1 VKALLMHRDRD
12 FDPQRLLSRR
22 EKESRFRRPDQTSS
36 LGQLLPW
43 NERALRQDLGLD
55 VIFREMARGDAFLFE
70 VAQVGVLSSVID
82 PDTIRYRQDIL
93 EDCSRNEPIV
103 RDMYALAIEAIERE
117 RKEHFG
123 FLSRSPGLTLYR
135 SVGTMQMFA
144 AMLRRL
150 RAMADRHA
158 EQFASDGLSRLC
170 SMLRQELSDEYFD
183 QIDDHLRRLQFR
195 RGVLISARLGKA
207 NKGTNYVLRRPHGEE
222 RNWLSRLL
230 SWNTVEGY
238 SYQLH
243 PRDEAG
249 ARALS
254 GLRDQGINLVA
265 NALAQSTDH
274 ILSFFEMLRT
284 ELAFYI
290 GCLNLRRRLA
300 ELGQPTCFPRAA
312 PVGDR
317 ALSFSGLSD
326 AALALSAGNRLV
338 ANELVADGRDLFVIM
353 GANSGG
359 KSTFLRSVGQAQLM
373 MQAGM
378 FVAAAS
384 FAAEVCD
391 GLLTHFKREED
402 AAMESGKLDEELK
415 RMSEIIDHAAPNSIV
430 LFNES
435 FAATNEREGSE
446 IAHQITTAL
455 VGCGIKVFFVTHLYE
470 FAFRLRETAPDTIFL
485 NAERR
490 SDGKR
495 TFHIV
500 AGEPSETSYGR
511 DLYARVFG
519 SECAPGDASESRE
532 PVRLSV

>member
-1 VKALLMHRDRD
+1 VKAFLMHRDRD

-22 EKESRFRRPDQTSS
+22 EKESRFRRSDQTSS
-36 LGQLLPW
+36 LDQLLPW

-55 VIFREMARGDAFLFE
+55 VVFREMARGDTFLFE
-70 VAQVGVLSSVID
+70 VAQVAVLSSVID

-123 FLSRSPGLTLYR
+123 ILSRSPGLILYR
-135 SVGTMQMFA
+135 SVATMQMFA
-144 AMLRRL
+144 GMLRRL
-150 RAMADRHA
+150 RDMADQHA
-158 EQFASDGLSRLC
+158 QKFVSDGLSRLC

-183 QIDDHLRRLQFR
+183 QINHHLKRLRFR

-207 NKGTNYVLRRPHGEE
+207 NKGTNYVLRRPHGED

-230 SWNTVEGY
+230 SWNTVDGY

-290 GCLNLRRRLA
+290 GCLNLRGRLD
-300 ELGQPTCFPRAA
+300 ELGQSTCFPCAS

-317 ALSFSGLSD
+317 ALSFSGLND
-326 AALALSAGNRLV
+326 IALALSAGNRVV
-338 ANELVADGRDLFVIM
+338 ANDLVADGRDLFVIM

-384 FAAEVCD
+384 FAAEVRD
-391 GLLTHFKREED
+391 SLLTHFKREED
-402 AAMESGKLDEELK
+402 ATMESGKLDEELK
-415 RMSEIIDHAAPNSIV
+415 RMSEIIDRAAPNSIV

-446 IAHQITTAL
+446 IARQITTAL
-455 VGCGIKVFFVTHLYE
+455 VGSGMKVFFVTHLYE
-470 FAFRLRETAPDTIFL
+470 FAFRLHEKMPDTIFL

-495 TFHIV
+495 TFRIV

-511 DLYARVFG
+511 DLYARIFG
-519 SECAPGDASESRE
+519 SECAPSDASESRE